1 MKTRRLSGHG
11 RVSIWLPSTHGNTYG
26 GNPLACAAA
35 LATLELV
42 EECGLQNAQ
51 DTGAFIMERLRQ
63 MQTRHACI
71 GDVRGRGLMI
81 GVDFVEDARTH
92 KPAAALAERVD
103 HQAFEHGLLLL
114 TCRASTVRVAPPLL
128 LSRLEVEQGL
138 AIFEHV
144 AGLAAGELG

>member
-1 MKTRRLSGHG
+1 MAAIRWRLPM
-11 RVSIWLPSTHGNTYG
+11 RWPPWIW
-26 GNPLACAAA
+26 
-35 LATLELV
+35 V
-42 EECGLQNAQ
+42 EDCGLQNAQ

-92 KPAAALAERVD
+92 KPAAALAERVE
-103 HQAFEHGLLLL
+103 QLAFEHGLLLL
-114 TCRASTVRVAPPLL
+114 TCGASTVRMAPPLL
-128 LSRLEVEQGL
+128 ITRPEVEEGL

-144 AGLAAGELG
+144 VGMAAGELG